1 MRAVVLAVGQLEH
14 NSVPA
19 ETELSADQRW
29 RADTLQSL

>member
-19 ETELSADQRW
+19 EQSCQLINAG
-29 RADTLQSL
+29 APTLFKA